1 MMDRRS
7 PSSQHRQSEP
17 TVTQPLLNN
26 TSQLTTAAHNE
37 VISGEE
43 SPIKLNADTSMTNV
57 LSEPFSPAER
67 SNKVTV
73 M

>member
-1 MMDRRS
+1 MMERRS

-17 TVTQPLLNN
+17 SVTQPLLNN

-37 VISGEE
+37 VVSGEE

-57 LSEPFSPAER
+57 MTEPFSPA
-67 SNKVTV
+67 VTS
-73 M
+73 